1 MFMIPHKNRLH
12 VESPFKKT
20 KTVQYD
26 ALFGGRPDCLPV
38 HCPPHEQLKTK
49 HQNKRLR
56 YDNSQYRDVCH
67 RNQTDKKI
75 QFFCCYH
82 RRHSPRTV
90 SKGGATRITSKI
102 GKRQVKQNLSLKRG
116 PVVFVCVVS

>member
-1 MFMIPHKNRLH
+1 MWSHHLK
-12 VESPFKKT
+12 

-26 ALFGGRPDCLPV
+26 ALYGGRPDCLPV

-67 RNQTDKKI
+67 RNQTDKKSSFSAAI
-75 QFFCCYH
+75 
-82 RRHSPRTV
+82 TDV
-90 SKGGATRITSKI
+90 IAAGGCQ
-102 GKRQVKQNLSLKRG
+102 GGRQE
-116 PVVFVCVVS
+116 